1 MIILDVEQGGPEW
14 DAGRLGIPS
23 ASVIEK
29 IFTSTEK
36 ISGQREALLQKL
48 ARERILKRPEKNYKS
63 AAMQNGNDTEA
74 EARSYFEL
82 INGLEVA
89 QVGLCYYDERQDRS
103 CSPDGI
109 IGKNPLTAK
118 EGLEIKCPEL
128 AAHYEYL
135 KAGVL
140 PTKYFV
146 QVQSSLYITGFEK
159 WHFLSYYPGLKHLHV
174 EVERNEIWIAK
185 CSKAIDDFVVELDET
200 FNEMKEFLI
209 EEG

>member
-1 MIILDVEQGGPEW
+1 MIILDVKQGEPEW

-29 IFTSTEK
+29 IFTSTGK

-48 ARERILKRPEKNYKS
+48 ARERILNRPEKGYKN
-63 AAMQNGNDTEA
+63 AAMQNGNDTES
-74 EARSYFEL
+74 EARAYFEL
-82 INGLEVA
+82 ITGLEVE
-89 QVGLCYYDERQDRS
+89 QVGLCYLDKRKDRS
-103 CSPDGI
+103 CSPDGLMI
-109 IGKNPLTAK
+109 SEK

-128 AAHYEYL
+128 AAHYEYM

-159 WHFLSYYPGLKHLHV
+159 WHFLSYYPGMKHLHI
-174 EVERNEIWIAK
+174 EVERDEIWIAK
-185 CSKAIDDFVVELDET
+185 CSKAIDDFVIELDET
-200 FNEMKEFLI
+200 YYEMKELLI
-209 EEG
+209 DNGGE

>member
-1 MIILDVEQGGPEW
+1 MIILDVEQGSPEW

-29 IFTSTEK
+29 IFTSTGK
-36 ISGQREALLQKL
+36 ISGQREKLLQQL
-48 ARERILKRPEKNYKS
+48 AMERILNRKKDGYKS

-74 EARSYFEL
+74 EARAYFEL
-82 INGLEVA
+82 IHDCEVE
-89 QVGLCYYDERQDRS
+89 QVGLCYLDERKDRS

-109 IGKNPLTAK
+109 IKIVK

-128 AAHYEYL
+128 SAHYEYL

-146 QVQSSLYITGFEK
+146 QVQSSLYITGFKK
-159 WHFLSYYPGLKHLHV
+159 WHFLSYYPGMKHLHV
-174 EVERNEIWIAK
+174 EVERDEIWIAK
-185 CSKAIDDFVVELDET
+185 CSKAIDDFVVELDELYC
-200 FNEMKEFLI
+200 EMKELLI
-209 EEG
+209 ENGEV

>member
-1 MIILDVEQGGPEW
+1 MIILDVEQGSPEW

-29 IFTSTEK
+29 IFTSTGK
-36 ISGQREALLQKL
+36 ISGQRDALLQKL
-48 ARERILKRPEKNYKS
+48 ARERILNKSEKGYKS
-63 AAMQNGNDTEA
+63 VAMQNGNDTEA
-74 EARSYFEL
+74 EARAYFEL
-82 INGLEVA
+82 IHGCEVE
-89 QVGLCYYDERQDRS
+89 QVGLCYLDKRKDRS

-109 IGKNPLTAK
+109 IGN

-159 WHFLSYYPGLKHLHV
+159 WHFLSYYPGMKHLHV
-174 EVERNEIWIAK
+174 EVERDETWIAK

-200 FNEMKEFLI
+200 YCEMKELLI
-209 EEG
+209 DNGEG

>member
-1 MIILDVEQGGPEW
+1 MIILDVEQGSPEW

-29 IFTSTEK
+29 IFTSTGK
-36 ISGQREALLQKL
+36 ISGQRDALLQKL
-48 ARERILKRPEKNYKS
+48 ARERILKRSEKGYKS
-63 AAMQNGNDTEA
+63 AAMQNGNDTES

-82 INGLEVA
+82 INDCEVE
-89 QVGLCYYDERQDRS
+89 QVGLCYFDERKDRA

-109 IGKNPLTAK
+109 IQAES

-128 AAHYEYL
+128 AAHYEYV
-135 KAGVL
+135 KAGML

-159 WHFLSYYPGLKHLHV
+159 WHFLSYYPGMKHLHI
-174 EVERNEIWIAK
+174 EVERDEIWIAK
-185 CSKAIDDFVVELDET
+185 CSKAIDDFVIELDET
-200 FNEMKEFLI
+200 YYEMKELLI
-209 EEG
+209 DNGGE